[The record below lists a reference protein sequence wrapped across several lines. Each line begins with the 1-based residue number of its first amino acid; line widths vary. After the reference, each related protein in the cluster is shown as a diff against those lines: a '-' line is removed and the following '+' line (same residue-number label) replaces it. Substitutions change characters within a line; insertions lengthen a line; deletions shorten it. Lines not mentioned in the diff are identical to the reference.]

1 MTNSYKKES
10 PLVGFAGFGGG
21 APGLSYKSAA
31 SKTYVDDVYS
41 TYVYTGNNT
50 AGRAVNNGIDLSGE
64 GGLTWIKRRGAG
76 TGDHILN
83 DTVRGAGEYLQSND
97 SVADSTDTNR
107 LTSFTS
113 TGFTVGTDA
122 TVNYGHPDPTYS
134 GTYSSWSFRK
144 AKGFFDVVTYTG
156 AGGTQ
161 NISHNLGCI
170 PGCIIIK
177 RTNSTN
183 SWRVYHRGTDSSAP
197 QNYSL
202 CLNDNSARED
212 YTYWNDTAPTETQF
226 TVADSDVNGSGGTFV
241 AYLFA
246 GGASTTDKA
255 VEFDGDDYLTMPVSN
270 TDFDWGA
277 SDSLTIECFLNL
289 DDVSSMAYNSI
300 INRWAGS
307 NYSFGLDVKNNGN
320 LFFYFGSGTGSI
332 TTAESSGTTIST
344 NTWYHVAVV
353 KDGTTG
359 RFFINGKACGTF
371 TWNLA
376 SSNSSQT
383 LHVGNLGDGNVYDID
398 GELSNVRMTMGQA
411 LYTTNFNVPHDP
423 LTTTSQGAVA
433 TNVKLLCCN
442 QSTTTGSTVAPG
454 TITANGDPT
463 VTTNSSIFD
472 DTAAHIFGE
481 DGDKGIIKTG
491 RYIGNGSDDGPEI
504 NLGFE
509 PQWILL
515 KRTDSTDNWPM
526 YDVMRGITTFGTDNQ
541 LRADQ
546 DAVEHTTGTTVDV
559 TSTGFN
565 ITTLGSEVNA
575 SNGEY
580 IYMAIRRPDG
590 YVGKPAEVGTDVFT
604 MDVGNGNSYI
614 PSHDSGFP
622 VDFAFVKQFGGT
634 SDWDTSARLMS
645 EKFVKTNTTA
655 GQDTSTGYTFDSSVG
670 WGSASWLDS
679 AVQSWMWKRGAG
691 MDVLVWEGNSVVGR
705 KLSHSLNSVPE
716 MFWVKMRTGG
726 TNGWQVY
733 HKGLN
738 DGTDPQN
745 WSLSLQMDQA
755 ENGVE
760 TWQYTAPTS
769 THVTLSAN
777 GTVNLNG
784 RKYVM
789 MLFASVDGISKVGS
803 FSGSNST
810 VSVNLGFQPRF
821 LILKNASNTGNW
833 VVVDT
838 TRGWG
843 SGDDQYMRLNT
854 NGQNGA
860 HDLGAPTSTGF
871 DVTGGS
877 SDYNAAG
884 STYIYYAHA

>member
-1 MTNSYKKES
+1 MTNSYRKEY
-10 PLVGFAGFGGG
+10 PFAGFAGFGGG
-21 APGLSYKSAA
+21 VGALSVKSAA
-31 SKTYVDDVYS
+31 SKPYVDDVFS
-41 TYVYTGNNT
+41 TYVYKGNSST
-50 AGRAVNNGIDLSGE
+50 QSITNGIDISGK
-64 GGLTWIKRRGAG
+64 GGLVWIKGRDDTVSHFLYDTARGAG
-76 TGDHILN
+76 VQLN
-83 DTVRGAGEYLQSND
+83 SDNNTDEHTDTSRFSSFNSDGFSLGNNAYTND
-97 SVADSTDTNR
+97 SSYN
-107 LTSFTS
+107 
-113 TGFTVGTDA
+113 
-122 TVNYGHPDPTYS
+122 
-134 GTYSSWSFRK
+134 YSSWTFAK
-144 AKGFFDVVTYTG
+144 QKGFFDIVTFTGNGSVRTISHGLGSIPGLIMIKNLDSVNSWFTYHRDLGPSAYVMLNHTNAENTG
-156 AGGTQ
+156 A
-161 NISHNLGCI
+161 
-170 PGCIIIK
+170 
-177 RTNSTN
+177 
-183 SWRVYHRGTDSSAP
+183 SWFM
-197 QNYSL
+197 
-202 CLNDNSARED
+202 
-212 YTYWNDTAPTETQF
+212 NDTSPTATEF
-226 TVADSDVNGSGGTFV
+226 TLGTGGNVNESGDEFV

-255 VEFDGDDYLTMPVSN
+255 VDFDGDDYLTMPVSN

-332 TTAESSGTTIST
+332 NTAESSGTTIST

-359 RFFINGKACGTF
+359 RFFIDGKACGTF

-423 LTTTSQGAVA
+423 LTTTSQGAIA

-442 QSTTTGSTVAPG
+442 QATTTGSTVAPG

-491 RYIGNGSDDGPEI
+491 IYTGNGSDDGPEI

-509 PQWILL
+509 PQWIML

-546 DAVEHTTGTTVDV
+546 NAVEHTTGTTVDV

-580 IYMAIRRPDG
+580 VYIAIRRPDG
-590 YVGKPAEVGTDVFT
+590 YVGKPPSAGTDVFGMAYGT
-604 MDVGNGNSYI
+604 GTN
-614 PSHDSGFP
+614 PAFAPGFP
-622 VDFAFVKQFGGT
+622 VDFTFLRRPGT
-634 SDWDTSARLMS
+634 TENWTTAARLIQG
-645 EKFVKTNTTA
+645 KYLHLNQTA
-655 GQDTSTGYTFDSSVG
+655 AEATDTDIEFDHNNGFHDGTGFSTYL
-670 WGSASWLDS
+670 SWS
-679 AVQSWMWKRGAG
+679 WKRGAG
-691 MDVLVWEGNSVVGR
+691 FDVVSWTGTNSSVVRRHNLGTT
-705 KLSHSLNSVPE
+705 PE
-716 MFWVKMRTGG
+716 MIWYKNRSSTRD
-726 TNGWQVY
+726 WKVY

-738 DGTDPQN
+738 GGTNPEDYDVEIN
-745 WSLSLQMDQA
+745 TSNA
-755 ENGVE
+755 EANN
-760 TWQYTAPTS
+760 TSYMTSTAPTS
-769 THVTLSAN
+769 TTFVAGNDDDTN
-777 GTVNLNG
+777 GAGSN
-784 RKYVM
+784 YIA
-789 MLFASVDGISKVGS
+789 MLFASANDADGNPISKVGYYTGT
-803 FSGSNST
+803 GSNQ
-810 VSVNLGFQPRF
+810 SVTTGFQPRF
-821 LILKNASNTGNW
+821 ILIKRTTYAEDWYMFDSVRGLVSGSPDPYLRTNDTAAQTTTASFF
-833 VVVDT
+833 DI
-838 TRGWG
+838 
-843 SGDDQYMRLNT
+843 S
-854 NGQNGA
+854 
-860 HDLGAPTSTGF
+860 STGF
-871 DVTGGS
+871 TVSNFTN
-877 SDYNAAG
+877 NAN
-884 STYIYYAHA
+884 TYIYYAHA